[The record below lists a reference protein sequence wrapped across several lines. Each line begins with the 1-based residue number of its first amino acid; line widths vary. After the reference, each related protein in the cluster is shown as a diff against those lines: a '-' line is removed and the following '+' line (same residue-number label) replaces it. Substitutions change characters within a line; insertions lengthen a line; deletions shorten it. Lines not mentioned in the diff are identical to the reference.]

1 MERAKEMLA
10 EGRAVQ
16 DIALALG
23 YEGRQ
28 YFSELFKK
36 HTGMTPSEFKQ
47 AYTDKDK

>member
-1 MERAKEMLA
+1 MLA